1 MIVDDIGGL
10 LGPINVHEM
19 SVTKLRILIWI
30 SGNKRKD
37 IFQKEI
43 GRASCRERVLEL
55 V

>member
-1 MIVDDIGGL
+1 MIMDDIGGL

-37 IFQKEI
+37 SFQKENVHLKKGWSI
-43 GRASCRERVLEL
+43 LMKK
-55 V
+55 